1 MEEDDEDE
9 KYEIFSWA
17 LGKEWKQKYPVLLS
31 HRDQLWKNMGFRAVV
46 SRRLCDEVRLQYI
59 GLPIVILE

>member
-46 SRRLCDEVRLQYI
+46 SRRLCDEVRL
-59 GLPIVILE
+59 

>member
-17 LGKEWKQKYPVLLS
+17 LGKDWLSLYPSLLA
-31 HRDQLWKNMGFRAVV
+31 HRDRLWSSMGFRAVV
-46 SRRLCDEVRLQYI
+46 SRKTCDEVSRLSTSSIYS
-59 GLPIVILE
+59 V